1 VVNYELPN
9 VPEDYVHRIGRTGRA
24 GSTGHAVSL
33 VCVDEHGLL
42 RDIERLLKKPI
53 DKTVLPG
60 FEPDPSIRAEPI
72 ENGMRG
78 QGRSQQRSGG
88 NRPGNAPKGVPP
100 RPGRSSRGNAS
111 RGNSAQHH
119 SGSRGR

>member
-1 VVNYELPN
+1 MLF
-9 VPEDYVHRIGRTGRA
+9 R
-24 GSTGHAVSL
+24 S
-33 VCVDEHGLL
+33 
-42 RDIERLLKKPI
+42 IERLLKKPI
-53 DKTVLPG
+53 EKMVLPG

-72 ENGMRG
+72 ENGKRG

-111 RGNSAQHH
+111 RGNAAQHH